1 MLAQTFA
8 KILEILDC
16 HQVKGKNSQSDIHPD
31 SPSIQ
36 RAPMG
41 SRILLGLVS
50 LVEFGNNQI
59 RCLLCK
65 LDVGLCQFLCNA
77 WK

>member
-50 LVEFGNNQI
+50 LVDSGI
-59 RCLLCK
+59 TK
-65 LDVGLCQFLCNA
+65 LDAFCAN
-77 WK
+77 WM